1 VSWRHKHPYISQ
13 VLVWQICDCYTDT
26 IREKLTP
33 EEVQREEIIK
43 EVNLTKLLAD
53 KCNPKVFPQNPT

>member
-1 VSWRHKHPYISQ
+1 MTQI
-13 VLVWQICDCYTDT
+13 LVWQICDCYTDT